1 MITDKINI
9 TDLEKS
15 YGKMELTRSEYT
27 EDDGLVYILLG
38 DKYTIRF
45 FENDEERQKTIK
57 SIRGL
62 KELLGGEYNVVEQ
75 GRHREFLYY
84 VAER

>member
-1 MITDKINI
+1 MITDKINL

-27 EDDGLVYILLG
+27 EADGLVYILMG

-45 FENDEERQKTIK
+45 FENDKERQRTIE
-57 SIRGL
+57 SIGGL
-62 KELLGGEYNVVEQ
+62 KEFLGGEYVVVEQ

-84 VAER
+84 VAEL